1 MLAMKSSMNNQS
13 CIVVMAAYKMQRGG
27 CASRADDAF

>member
-13 CIVVMAAYKMQRGG
+13 CVVVMAAYKMQRRVRKS
-27 CASRADDAF
+27 C

>member
-13 CIVVMAAYKMQRGG
+13 CIVVMAAYKMQRGVRKS
-27 CASRADDAF
+27 C